1 MSKDL
6 CFLQIKK
13 AIQPSSNKIETDAI
27 QQTKKPRVSQYPLFF
42 LEHWNNYYF
51 FFFSKK

>member
-27 QQTKKPRVSQYPLFF
+27 QQTKNRA
-42 LEHWNNYYF
+42 
-51 FFFSKK
+51 